1 MGGWAM
7 KFRRPERHAWLI
19 AKRKGRVQPISKCGR
34 HRGLGGRESNL
45 DYYST
50 LSYTETR
57 FLGGNLP
64 FFDDVSVLVGVGWK
78 V

>member
-1 MGGWAM
+1 M

-57 FLGGNLP
+57 FLGGNP
-64 FFDDVSVLVGVGWK
+64 SQFEPENQIV
-78 V
+78 